1 MKGVDN
7 ITKWESV
14 IEWFDERKYSKL
26 PNQIKNNLKRF
37 RSLNHYIVTLKKSI
51 EEREKE
57 IQKIKNEILS
67 KREQIRKHKLEGN
80 SVYEKLVYLKK
91 QNEISVYYS
100 EGTSKKKLKGDKWS
114 RSVSEKKYSQTNLK
128 YRTRNTKT
136 LKSISLKPT
145 REETLKEI
153 KKVFPKWFNQIG
165 KNLIELNWEN
175 KTEGNRIK
183 KEFIKLFQPL
193 IEELIEKNKFK
204 SNTKGGF
211 SIKFEEL
218 IDLIRKKCIKE

>member
-1 MKGVDN
+1 MRGVDN
-7 ITKWESV
+7 VTKWESV

-26 PNQIKNNLKRF
+26 PNQIKNDLKRF

-57 IQKIKNEILS
+57 IQNFKNEILT
-67 KREQIRKHKLEGN
+67 KREKIRKHKLEGN

-114 RSVSEKKYSQTNLK
+114 RGVSEKTYSQTNLK
-128 YRTRNTKT
+128 YKTRNTKT
-136 LKSISLKPT
+136 LKSISLKST

-153 KKVFPKWFNQIG
+153 KKVIPEWYNQVG
-165 KNLIELNWEN
+165 KNILELNWEN
-175 KTEGNRIK
+175 KTESNRIK
-183 KEFIKLFQPL
+183 KEFIFLFQPL
-193 IEELIEKNKFK
+193 IEELVEKNKSK
-204 SNTKGGF
+204 SNTKGGI

-218 IDLIRKKCIKE
+218 IDLMRRKRKK